1 MISTIE
7 LYILTLLFIFGASV
21 GSFLNVVIYRVPAK
35 MNIVF
40 PGSHCFSCKNLIR
53 FYDNIPIL
61 SYFITGGACRDC
73 GTAFSA
79 RYVIIELITA
89 FLTVALFMV
98 YGLNTEFFCYGILTY
113 ILVAITFID
122 IDHLIIPNGFII
134 IGFVILAVFL
144 MLEWLT
150 IGIIDSIYGAIL
162 FSVFLFVLGVVG
174 KLILKKEAMGFGDVK
189 LGFVLGAFLGVKTTI
204 LTLYISFL
212 IAGAVSLIGLLGKWI
227 DRRSQIPFGP
237 YLACGTIISI
247 LTRAPANENLIIN
260 WYLSLMG

>member
-1 MISTIE
+1 MTTTIE
-7 LYILTLLFIFGASV
+7 LYIISLLFIYGASV
-21 GSFLNVVIYRVPAK
+21 GSFLNVVNYRVPAK

-40 PGSHCFSCKNLIR
+40 PGSHCFSCKNSIR

-61 SYFITGGACRDC
+61 SYFITRGSCRSC
-73 GTAFSA
+73 GSSFSA

-113 ILVAITFID
+113 ILIAITFID

-134 IGFVILAVFL
+134 IGSLILAVFL
-144 MLEWLT
+144 MLGWLT
-150 IGIIDSIYGAIL
+150 IGIMDSIYGAIL
-162 FSVFLFVLGVVG
+162 FSTFLFFLGALG
-174 KLILKKEAMGFGDVK
+174 KLILKKEAMGLGDVK
-189 LGFVLGAFLGVKTTI
+189 LGIVLGGFVGVKITI

-227 DRRSQIPFGP
+227 DRKNQIPFGP

-247 LTRAPANENLIIN
+247 LTRASANENLIIN

>member
-7 LYILTLLFIFGASV
+7 LYIFTLLFIYGASI
-21 GSFLNVVIYRVPAK
+21 GSFLNVIIYRVPAK

-40 PGSHCFSCKNLIR
+40 PGSHCLSCKNPIR

-61 SYFITGGACRDC
+61 SYFITGGACREC
-73 GTAFSA
+73 GSPFSV
-79 RYVIIELITA
+79 RYAIIELITA
-89 FLTVALFMV
+89 LLTVALFMV

-113 ILVAITFID
+113 ILIAITFID
-122 IDHLIIPNGFII
+122 IDHLIIPNSFII
-134 IGFVILAVFL
+134 IGFFVLAVFL
-144 MLEWLT
+144 LLEWLT
-150 IGIIDSIYGAIL
+150 IGIMDSFYGAIL
-162 FSVFLFVLGVVG
+162 FSAFLFVLGAIG

-189 LGFVLGAFLGVKTTI
+189 LGIVLGGFLGVKTTI

-227 DRRSQIPFGP
+227 DRKNQIPFGP

-247 LTRAPANENLIIN
+247 LTRASANENLIIN
-260 WYLSLMG
+260 WYLSLLG